1 MPLER
6 MAGNPFERIVV
17 AFDGSQDATKA
28 VKTACSMAKEYG
40 ADLEIVHIYSIP
52 IFTYASPAPTPQVDA
67 RILEG
72 SAREAAS
79 RILEGAKRLAEE
91 SGVAAHYE
99 LLQAGSVVQA
109 IVEFAANEKCD
120 LIVVG
125 TRGMTGF
132 KKLILGSVSSGI
144 VSHAQCPVLVVR

>member
-1 MPLER
+1 MT
-6 MAGNPFERIVV
+6 GNPFARIAV
-17 AFDGSQDATKA
+17 AFDGSPDSVKA
-28 VKTACSMAKEYG
+28 VKLACTMAKEY
-40 ADLEIVHIYSIP
+40 DSVLKVVHVYSIP
-52 IFTYASPAPTPQVDA
+52 IFTYATPAPTPQVDA
-67 RILEG
+67 RLMAE

-79 RILEGAKRLAEE
+79 RVMEGARRLIEE
-91 SGVAAHYE
+91 FGLKAQYE
-99 LLQAGSVVQA
+99 LLEAGSVVQA

-144 VSHAQCPVLVVR
+144 VGHAHCPVLVVR